1 MTVLLLGGTAEARL
15 LAAGLAA
22 AGVPVVTSLAGDV
35 TDLRLPAGA
44 VRVGGFGG
52 APGLAAHLRDQGV
65 SAVVDATHPFAAQIT
80 ANAAAACA
88 ETGVALLRLS
98 RPGWSGRPDAASWH
112 WVDSLAEAR
121 EVAQTLGERVFLATG
136 RQTLPEFVGWTERFV
151 LVRVVDAPEFAVPAS
166 WEVLRARGPFDLAD
180 ERELLRGR
188 GIDVLVTKDSGGA
201 TDAKLDA
208 AAELGVA
215 VVIVRR
221 PALPVGV
228 AVVDTV
234 AEALMWALAHAP
246 AMGEAQAS
254 GKARRVIGFSTSGSE
269 S

>member
-1 MTVLLLGGTAEARL
+1 MTVLLLGGTAEART
-15 LAAGLAA
+15 LAHELVA

-35 TDLRLPAGA
+35 TDLRRPAGA

-52 APGLAAHLRDQGV
+52 VPGLAAYLREQGV
-65 SAVVDATHPFAAQIT
+65 TAVVDATHPFAAQIT
-80 ANAAAACA
+80 ANAAVACG

-98 RPGWSGRPDAASWH
+98 RPGWSGRPDAASWY
-112 WVDSLAEAR
+112 WVESMAEAR
-121 EVAQTLGERVFLATG
+121 KVAQTLGERVFLATG
-136 RQTLPEFVGWTERFV
+136 RQTLPDFVGWTDRYV
-151 LVRVVDAPEFAVPAS
+151 LVRVVDAPEFAVPS
-166 WEVLRARGPFDLAD
+166 TWEVLRARGPFDLAE

-208 AAELGVA
+208 AAEIGVA

-228 AVVDTV
+228 AVVGSV
-234 AEALMWALAHAP
+234 AEALTWALAHELRVDGLRP
-246 AMGEAQAS
+246 AGTPGE
-254 GKARRVIGFSTSGSE
+254 
-269 S
+269 

>member
-1 MTVLLLGGTAEARL
+1 MTVLLLGGTAEARR
-15 LAAGLAA
+15 LADQLVAT
-22 AGVPVVTSLAGDV
+22 GVPVVTSLAGDV
-35 TDLRLPAGA
+35 TDLTLPAGA

-52 APGLAAHLRDQGV
+52 APGLAAYLRDQGV

-80 ANAAAACA
+80 ANAAVACG
-88 ETGVALLRLS
+88 ETGVALVRLS

-112 WVDSLAEAR
+112 WVDSLAQAR
-121 EVAQTLGERVFLATG
+121 EAAQALGGRVFLATG
-136 RQTLPEFVGWTERFV
+136 RQTLREFVGWTDRYV
-151 LVRVVDAPEFAVPAS
+151 LVRVVDAPEFAVPAT
-166 WEVLRARGPFDLAD
+166 WEVLRARGPFDRAA
-180 ERELLRGR
+180 ERELLGSR

-221 PALPVGV
+221 PVLPVGV
-228 AVVDTV
+228 AVVDSV
-234 AEALMWALAHAP
+234 ADALTWALAHDTAI
-246 AMGEAQAS
+246 GEAQAS
-254 GKARRVIGFSTSGSE
+254 GNTRRVIGFSTSGSE